1 MVAVVDVG
9 QIKWLLGF
17 LLTALHVLGECL
29 HLACNVAHS
38 AAHLHGIGSDNGVF
52 SFLRIVKHL
61 HHIPVHTF
69 NQREVTKVNPSA
81 STHLLVHHKIM
92 LAIKSIYAISH
103 IGGTVGQRLVA
114 DIHCVGAGLRHNH
127 IP

>member
-52 SFLRIVKHL
+52 SFL
-61 HHIPVHTF
+61 
-69 NQREVTKVNPSA
+69 
-81 STHLLVHHKIM
+81 
-92 LAIKSIYAISH
+92 
-103 IGGTVGQRLVA
+103 
-114 DIHCVGAGLRHNH
+114 
-127 IP
+127 